1 MKSVYVMKKP
11 AMLLC
16 ALLFGA
22 DAAAVARAAQQAEP
36 APLERIAEG
45 GRARVEAAKQQLAE
59 LRALIESETLPL
71 SKTLSQL
78 ELQVAEHRA
87 QAQEVDRTLSLKQ
100 LENTNLQSSVKLK
113 NEENAY
119 LASILDE
126 FVRGLETRLF
136 SGEAPRYKPILEE
149 AKLAM
154 GNQDLGAADKFA
166 RQIAAVK
173 SAVVR
178 LQDLV
183 GGARF
188 RGQAVDLKGNVMNGT
203 FAIVGPSAFFASE
216 FGDVSGLAIQQTSSP
231 NPLVRP
237 APLPGEM
244 GEPHE
249 KFLHWV
255 SGLFGAGEGEG
266 RPGVKEVIAAAEG
279 WLAFDPT
286 KGSALGDLV
295 KKFNLIE
302 TFIHGGWIM
311 WPLLAASI
319 AAFAV
324 VLERV
329 FFILNENRK
338 RSRRK
343 LDQFFAAC
351 ERHDLDEAI
360 VISKTTKDFVVR
372 ALGYALEHREASLHS
387 ALVYSSQ
394 TAIKRFTRGL
404 VVLDTVITL
413 APMLGLLGT
422 VTGMMGSFQAI
433 SGDNAN
439 PTAVMGGISEAL
451 IATAAGLGIALVCLL
466 PYNYLNAKI
475 EEAQKD
481 LETATAR
488 LELLIQVAEQVAEE
502 RRRLDDEQPPMLGT
516 PGREPPLV
524 AEKTEKAPNRAAGDR
539 RPPPDEGEGVPLGDL
554 LPG

>member
-1 MKSVYVMKKP
+1 MKTLFVMKMP
-11 AMLLC
+11 A
-16 ALLFGA
+16 ALLLIFLAGA
-22 DAAAVARAAQQAEP
+22 GVTADSLGAQQAES
-36 APLERIAEG
+36 APLEHIMEG
-45 GRARVEAAKQQLAE
+45 GRARVAAAKQQLAE

-71 SKTLSQL
+71 SKTLSRL
-78 ELQVAEHRA
+78 ELQVAERRA

-113 NEENAY
+113 SEENAY

-126 FVRGLETRLF
+126 FVRGLEARLF

-154 GNQDLGAADKFA
+154 GNLDLGATDKFA

-178 LQDLV
+178 LQDMV

-188 RGQAVDLKGNVMNGT
+188 PGQAVDLKGNLMNGT
-203 FAIVGPSAFFASE
+203 FAVVGPAAFFASE
-216 FGDVSGLAIQQTSSP
+216 FGDVSGLAIQQASSP
-231 NPLVRP
+231 NPLIRP
-237 APLPGEM
+237 LPLPGEM

-249 KFLHWV
+249 KFLHWAA
-255 SGLFGAGEGEG
+255 GLFGAGKGED
-266 RPGVKEVIAAAEG
+266 RPGVKEVVAASEG

-286 KGSALGDLV
+286 KGAALSDLV

-302 TFIHGGWIM
+302 IFIHGGWIM

-324 VLERV
+324 VLERL

-351 ERHDLDEAI
+351 ERHDLDEA
-360 VISKTTKDFVVR
+360 VAISKTTKDFVVR
-372 ALGYALEHREASLHS
+372 ALGYSLEHREASLHS

-451 IATAAGLGIALVCLL
+451 IATAAGLGIALFCLL
-466 PYNYLNAKI
+466 PYNYLNARI

-488 LELLIQVAEQVAEE
+488 LELLIQVAEQVAQE
-502 RRRLDDEQPPMLGT
+502 RQRLDDEQPPMIGAKPAPSSL
-516 PGREPPLV
+516 
-524 AEKTEKAPNRAAGDR
+524 AEKTPDRVLGDR
-539 RPPPDEGEGVPLGDL
+539 RPPPDEGEAMPLSDP